1 MLNHRLAKP
10 GLLEKKMQL
19 LLHDEA
25 VNPAADVRVVD
36 CHSLL
41 HLRAPKAVRAC
52 DAADACDELVI
63 LSRPTLHVAAVAYG
77 VSLWTVARARRLP
90 PQERDQVRKGKRP
103 IVLPR
108 TPAPLPV
115 MLPVAVDVKTRLL
128 DIVDEIGGID
138 ATLDLL
144 ATVGVQIAA

>member
-1 MLNHRLAKP
+1 MLYRTDATGLATAP
-10 GLLEKKMQL
+10 
-19 LLHDEA
+19 
-25 VNPAADVRVVD
+25 PRVVD

-63 LSRPTLHVAAVAYG
+63 LGRPTLHVAAVAYG

-103 IVLPR
+103 IVIPR
-108 TPAPLPV
+108 TPVPFPG
-115 MLPVAVDVKTRLL
+115 MPPVAVDVRTRLL
-128 DIVDEIGGID
+128 NIVNEIGGID

-144 ATVGVQIAA
+144 AGAGVQLAA

>member
-115 MLPVAVDVKTRLL
+115 MPVDVRTRLL

-144 ATVGVQIAA
+144 ATVGVQLTA

>member
-1 MLNHRLAKP
+1 MVNAMMLYRTDATGLATAP
-10 GLLEKKMQL
+10 
-19 LLHDEA
+19 
-25 VNPAADVRVVD
+25 PRVVV

-90 PQERDQVRKGKRP
+90 PQERDQVRKGTRP

-115 MLPVAVDVKTRLL
+115 MPPMAVDVRTRLL
-128 DIVDEIGGID
+128 DIVDEIGGLD

-144 ATVGVQIAA
+144 ATVGVQLAA

>member
-1 MLNHRLAKP
+1 
-10 GLLEKKMQL
+10 MQL
-19 LLHDEA
+19 LLHNEA
-25 VNPAADVRVVD
+25 VKPAADVRVVD

-41 HLRAPKAVRAC
+41 HLRVPKAVRAC
-52 DAADACDELVI
+52 DAAEACDELVI
-63 LSRPTLHVAAVAYG
+63 LGRPTLHVAAVAYG

-115 MLPVAVDVKTRLL
+115 MPVDVRTRLL

-144 ATVGVQIAA
+144 ATVGEQLAA